1 MEMKKFGRGAALAGA
16 LLSTEPALAEAP
28 NSMTPEVTP
37 IVALDSEYT
46 PESVEA
52 LIAEIEATRAA
63 TAEACREAYRGND
76 AVEGHGSRATYGK
89 CRLEAAKESSEALAN
104 LQAAL
109 NRQFEA
115 ISLEHANLQ
124 QFLNILY
131 QLQLAAAE
139 AGNDAAIARI
149 QDLRAEALATMTSAE
164 TIEEM
169 TVRLEAEADRLEAS
183 ADEHAASADAH
194 AASADAHAESA
205 DAHAASADA
214 HAASAD
220 EHAASADAHAASAD
234 AHAAS
239 ADAFAAQAARY
250 EAEIQ
255 AIWRDIASSDI

>member
-16 LLSTEPALAEAP
+16 LFSAEPTLAEAP
-28 NSMTPEVTP
+28 NSMSPEVTP

-76 AVEGHGSRATYGK
+76 AVEGHGSRVTYGE
-89 CRLEAAKESSEALAN
+89 CRLAAAKEARVDLAN

-109 NRQFEA
+109 DKRFDE
-115 ISLEHANLQ
+115 ISLEQASFQ
-124 QFLNILY
+124 QFLAILY
-131 QLQLAAAE
+131 QLRLAAAE

-149 QDLRAEALATMTSAE
+149 QDLRAEALETMTSAE
-164 TIEEM
+164 TIEAM

-183 ADEHAASADAH
+183 ADA
-194 AASADAHAESA
+194 
-205 DAHAASADA
+205 
-214 HAASAD
+214 
-220 EHAASADAHAASAD
+220 HAASADAHAASAD

-239 ADAFAAQAARY
+239 ANAFAAQAARY

-255 AIWRDIASSDI
+255 AIWRDIAKSD